1 MKITSVA
8 IAIPSFILTSIF
20 TTIIVKYEP
29 IKIDYSKEGYIFPIA
44 FIFTFCFGC
53 TFVFSNY
60 FLEKF
65 CYAKTNEYCYISIK
79 DYNKIDSDE
88 KSIVWNYCLKEIPN
102 LERFEKLQHFKLKLD
117 LTGNKDYFNDTKK
130 LLYKLNVH
138 KLPRLNI
145 FEIELYNN
153 NKLKIITHNHI
164 RILHKDNYYMAN
176 PIFINKIPQN
186 VTHINF
192 LHSNYADPTIQILDN
207 LPSAL
212 EYLKTCDCEYEL
224 TNLPVT
230 LKKLILV
237 KSKINKNYAPT
248 EYRGKDFEH
257 KIPFGC
263 QVEHLYQ
270 DFYDYMYDL

>member
-1 MKITSVA
+1 MKVSRET
-8 IAIPSFILTSIF
+8 FILSCLFLASIC
-20 TTIIVKYEP
+20 TNIILKYELIQINNSELGLYIP
-29 IKIDYSKEGYIFPIA
+29 IIFMFSFSGIFVFLNEILEIFCYVKSNKQYYIFPID
-44 FIFTFCFGC
+44 FNNINLNEINLLC
-53 TFVFSNY
+53 NY
-60 FLEKF
+60 
-65 CYAKTNEYCYISIK
+65 YI
-79 DYNKIDSDE
+79 
-88 KSIVWNYCLKEIPN
+88 KEIPN
-102 LERFEKLQHFKLKLD
+102 LERFEKLQNFNLKLD
-117 LTGNKDYFNDTKK
+117 LTGNNDYFNDTKK

-145 FEIELYNN
+145 FEIKLFNI
-153 NKLKIITHNHI
+153 NKVKTITHKDI
-164 RILHKDNYYMAN
+164 AILHKDNYYMAN
-176 PIFINKIPQN
+176 PAFIKKIPQN

-192 LHSNYADPTIQILDN
+192 LHSNLADPTIQILDN
-207 LPSAL
+207 LPSEL

>member
-1 MKITSVA
+1 MKITSDT
-8 IAIPSFILTSIF
+8 IAIPSLILTSIF
-20 TTIIVKYEP
+20 TTMIVKYEP
-29 IKIDYSKEGYIFPIA
+29 IKINYSKSGFFFPVLYIFIL
-44 FIFTFCFGC
+44 CFGS
-53 TFVFSNY
+53 TWAFSNY
-60 FLEKF
+60 FFEKF
-65 CYAKTNEYCYISIK
+65 CYVKTNEYCYILTK
-79 DYNKIDSDE
+79 DSNKIDSNE
-88 KSIVWNYCLKEIPN
+88 KSIVWNYYTKEIPN
-102 LERFEKLQHFKLKLD
+102 LERFEKLQNFKVKLD
-117 LTGNKDYFNDTKK
+117 LTDNKDYFHDVNK
-130 LLYKLNVH
+130 LLYKLNIH

-145 FEIELYNN
+145 FEIQICGGNEF
-153 NKLKIITHNHI
+153 KIITHNDI
-164 RILHKDNYYMAN
+164 MILHKDNYYMAN
-176 PIFINKIPQN
+176 PVFIKKIPQN

-192 LHSNYADPTIQILDN
+192 LHSNHADPTIQILDN

-212 EYLKTCDCEYEL
+212 NYLKTCDCEYEL

-270 DFYDYMYDL
+270 DFYDYVYDL